1 MSKKNSSS
9 LLKINSIL
17 GGKNKKYQE
26 FEKKVGRGGNFGNE
40 EVKRAIA
47 AGYSMDDVNDY
58 LKYTGITPKG
68 DFAVGGFTEKTSRNW
83 GTKDSGYV
91 KSDTVKDPYY
101 RFSGSAPVTPAVP
114 KSAPAPTP
122 PPAAPAVSAPPPIS
136 VNPELAIPTTTKD
149 PTATQEMNVGDS
161 IRIVGEN
168 MGIKAKRS
176 SAQKAKLTSKGT
188 GRLTI
193 PRSSGYQPLNMGM

>member
-1 MSKKNSSS
+1 MSKKNSAA

-17 GGKNKKYQE
+17 GGEDRKYRE

-68 DFAVGGFTEKTSRNW
+68 DFAVGGFNKSEDSIQNSPNVGGRRTVTSN
-83 GTKDSGYV
+83 
-91 KSDTVKDPYY
+91 DPYY
-101 RFSGSAPVTPAVP
+101 RFVGATPAAPTPKPAEAPKPSPAAPSVTTPPVTP
-114 KSAPAPTP
+114 
-122 PPAAPAVSAPPPIS
+122 
-136 VNPELAIPTTTKD
+136 VNPELSIP
-149 PTATQEMNVGDS
+149 AGTQEMNVGDS
-161 IRIVGEN
+161 IRLVGEN